1 MRGSGGFTLLEVLV
15 SMTLIAVLVVILSMA
30 LRSGINAYSRA
41 REFNKDFFP
50 RSALEGLL
58 FRQLEAVVTPG
69 RGELSGYFMF
79 DGEGDKITFVTTYG
93 PRGVGRGG
101 ILKVVYWLN
110 ESEKRLY
117 YAQKILVSRSEAA
130 EDLPDR
136 FYDLSKKELNE
147 KGWLV
152 ASLAGVQ
159 RLYFAY
165 RHSVVTDD
173 PSPDKWPEE
182 YKKRRSL
189 PIEVAMSV
197 DFTKNEGKNQEEK
210 QWYIIPVGVR

>member
-50 RSALEGLL
+50 RAALEGLL

-79 DGEGDKITFVTTYG
+79 DGEGDKIAFVTTYG
-93 PRGVGRGG
+93 PQGVGRGG

-110 ESEKRLY
+110 ESEEKLY
-117 YAQKILVSRSEAA
+117 YAQKILVSRNEAR

-136 FYDLSKKELNE
+136 FYDLSEKELNE
-147 KGWLV
+147 NGWLV
-152 ASLAGVQ
+152 ATLSGVKG
-159 RLYFAY
+159 LSFAY
-165 RHSVVTDD
+165 RHSAVTDES
-173 PSPDKWPEE
+173 SPDKWPEE
-182 YKKRRSL
+182 YKKGRSL

-197 DFTKNEGKNQEEK
+197 DFTKNGEKNQEER